1 MNIKEKILIEKL
13 DDFGRGIAYINNKIT
28 FIKNAL
34 PEEIVDVVLIKEN
47 KKYNEAKVV
56 NYIKKSKK
64 RTDVKCPYYNNCG
77 GCNLR
82 HISYNDTCNYK
93 IEKVKNLLSKFSD
106 ININL
111 NIIKNEYIL
120 NYRNKIELKINDYDW
135 GYYETKTNN
144 FVSIN
149 ECLLALDSINQVIK
163 NKDLI
168 KIKDGSIIIRSNY
181 LNEILIVINSNSFI
195 NINLEKL
202 RNCINLKGIILNDKV
217 YYGESYFFEQIN
229 DYKFKVNY
237 NSFFQVNLSIA
248 KNIIDYILDNVSG
261 NNLLDLYCGVGVLGQ
276 SISKNF
282 KKIYGIEINKN
293 SIEDAKHNAIINK
306 INYANYIC
314 GDTSK
319 IIGEVKDKIDTI
331 IIDPPRSGLVK
342 NTIEDILKMK
352 ALNIIYI
359 SCNPVSLSRDLNV
372 LKKHYNIEKISLF
385 DMFSYTYHVECVCIL
400 KLK

>member
-28 FIKNAL
+28 FIRNAL
-34 PEEIVDVVLIKEN
+34 PEEIVDVIIIKEN

-64 RTDVKCPYYNNCG
+64 RIDVKCPYYNNCG

-82 HISYNDTCNYK
+82 HISYDDTCNYK

-106 ININL
+106 INISL

-120 NYRNKIELKINDYDW
+120 NYRSKIELKINDYDW

-217 YYGESYFFEQIN
+217 YYGKSYFLEQIN

-248 KNIIDYILDNVSG
+248 KSIIDYILDNVSG

-293 SIEDAKHNAIINK
+293 SIEDAKYNAIINK
-306 INYANYIC
+306 INYDNYIC

-319 IIGEVKDKIDTI
+319 IILNAVTRIVAYRTSQELTRARWGKDIGNLPTDQDKIISSIGRWYGEVKV
-331 IIDPPRSGLVK
+331 P
-342 NTIEDILKMK
+342 
-352 ALNIIYI
+352 AQ
-359 SCNPVSLSRDLNV
+359 
-372 LKKHYNIEKISLF
+372 
-385 DMFSYTYHVECVCIL
+385 
-400 KLK
+400 